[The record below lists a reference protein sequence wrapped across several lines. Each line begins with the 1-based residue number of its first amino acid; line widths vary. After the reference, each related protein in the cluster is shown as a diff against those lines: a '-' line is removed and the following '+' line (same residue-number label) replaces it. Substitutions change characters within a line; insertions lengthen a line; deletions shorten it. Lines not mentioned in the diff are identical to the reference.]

1 MFTFLKYHKSPFLI
15 KLRLTVLNSI
25 KKLFPN
31 NYFFIIFKLRS
42 FFQSLVLFIYYFYPK
57 KKLSKTFYYVGS
69 DKYYNYKELYE
80 ILQYLLPKTKVKKIL
95 EIGVGGHNIPF
106 GGGQSLRALQFFY
119 SNANILGLD
128 IIDKSFLDS
137 GRIKTIAGD
146 QSDEIFLNKLG
157 NEYGPFDL
165 IIDDGSHFVSHQK
178 KTFKN
183 LFNYLNSEGV
193 YICED
198 CSTSYLVSGEGDP
211 YLSEEKNM
219 FTYFSKLTHA
229 ANVEFLIKEKFDLLN
244 NFKTISKVLFFKG
257 AVLIHKNLKKDLVAF
272 DDRIARESLEDFNKK
287 REFSA
292 HKDKSGFIKI
302 VN

>member
-1 MFTFLKYHKSPFLI
+1 MFTFLRYHKSPFLI
-15 KLRLTVLNSI
+15 LLRKTVLRYI
-25 KKLFPN
+25 KSLFPQKY
-31 NYFFIIFKLRS
+31 YFVIFRLRS
-42 FFQSLVLFIYYFYPK
+42 FIQSLILLIYFFYPK

-80 ILQYLLPKTKVKKIL
+80 ILQCLLPKKKAKKIL

-137 GRIKTIAGD
+137 DRIKTIVGD

-183 LFNYLNSEGV
+183 LFNYLNSEGI

-198 CSTSYLVSGEGDP
+198 CSSSYLVSHEGDP
-211 YLSEEKNM
+211 YLSDEKNM

-229 ANVEFLIKEKFDLLN
+229 ANAEFLIKEKFDSLN

-257 AVLIHKNLKKDLVAF
+257 AVLIHKNLKKDLVAL
-272 DDRIARESLEDFNKK
+272 DDSIAKETLEESNKK
-287 REFSA
+287 KESFA
-292 HKDKSGFIKI
+292 QKDKSGFIKI